1 MERICP
7 YCMNVL
13 SEETSCPN
21 CGKDPGTYR
30 PASHHFPPGTL
41 LHARYRL
48 GRVLGEGG
56 FGITYLGWDTELE
69 RRVAVKEYFPTAF
82 VKRETSLTLDVTCYT
97 QAGLSYYE
105 KGREQFLKEARTMAK
120 LEKIPEIV
128 RVLDFFQAH
137 NTAYIVMEFL
147 EGETLKDMTA
157 RQGRVPAGELLEL
170 LRPVMGAMAAM
181 HRAGVIH
188 RDISP
193 DNLMCLPSGKVKL
206 MDFGCAKEIN
216 GGRTMTVTLK
226 HGFAPFEQYA
236 GRGQGPWSDL
246 YSLCATIY
254 YCLTGRVPPD
264 AMERDGGQDPL
275 VPPSQ
280 LGSDLTPGQERAL
293 LRGLACRA
301 EDRWQSMEELYGAL
315 YGVNLDGTPWKEPRK
330 QEQKG
335 NEGKTEYVES
345 TGKEEQ
351 GEPEGVSFDDRT
363 SRDAPPAPKKK
374 RISKGAMGAAA
385 ACCALVIIAAAALG
399 GGLLP
404 APGTGPDQGGGSA
417 AQSADRTGI
426 PSGSASGES
435 GGQGEQEQTAG
446 ELLPGLLEETASGSQ
461 GTAEQDPAASQGEQ
475 TAGDGQTSA
484 GGTQSAGQQTKPTQQ
499 TQPTQETKPSQQ
511 TQPTQ
516 PTQSTQQTAPPAQ
529 TEPEEPPVPTKAE
542 LEAQA
547 EAAVTESRYSDA
559 VSVYREMNALGY
571 ISSSKLAICL
581 DDVAGA
587 AENEWYETD
596 YGNNSS
602 PLIKLA
608 FELYVE
614 AANMGSGEAMGSVAY
629 CYDYGHYVQQNST
642 KACEW
647 WTKLANTGDGPAC
660 YFVAQY
666 YADGTGVPQDTQKAI
681 QWLNKCFEY
690 GASYVASDAQELL
703 DELQGGG

>member
-13 SEETSCPN
+13 SEETSCPH

-105 KGREQFLKEARTMAK
+105 KGREQFLKEARTMAR

-157 RQGRVPAGELLEL
+157 RQGQLPAGELLGL

-193 DNLMCLPSGKVKL
+193 DNLMCLPSGRVKL

-246 YSLCATIY
+246 YSLCATLY

-280 LGSDLTPGQERAL
+280 LGADLTPDQERAL

-301 EDRWQSMEELYGAL
+301 EDRWQSMEELYGAM

-330 QEQKG
+330 EKQKEDG
-335 NEGKTEYVES
+335 GKTEYVEH
-345 TGKEEQ
+345 TAEGEQ
-351 GEPEGVSFDDRT
+351 VEPDPVPSDDRT
-363 SRDAPPAPKKK
+363 PRNDTPPVSGKK
-374 RISKGAMGAAA
+374 RLSKRALGAIA
-385 ACCALVIIAAAALG
+385 ACCALVIIASAALG

-404 APGTGPDQGGGSA
+404 APGEGPDQGDGSVTLPAEQTGAVSGSA
-417 AQSADRTGI
+417 AHGN
-426 PSGSASGES
+426 GSA
-435 GGQGEQEQTAG
+435 GEQEQAAG
-446 ELLPGLLEETASGSQ
+446 ALLPGLLDGTASGSQ
-461 GTAEQDPAASQGEQ
+461 GTEPGPASSRGEQAGGEGQTAGGEQ
-475 TAGDGQTSA
+475 TEGGQTAA
-484 GGTQSAGQQTKPTQQ
+484 GGTQSAIQQTKPTQQ
-499 TQPTQETKPSQQ
+499 TT
-511 TQPTQ
+511 PTQ
-516 PTQSTQQTAPPAQ
+516 PAQSTQQTKPPAQ
-529 TEPEEPPVPTKAE
+529 TEPEEPPAPTKAE
-542 LEAQA
+542 LEGQA
-547 EAAVTESRYSDA
+547 ETAVAESRYSDA
-559 VSVYREMNALGY
+559 VSIYRQMNSLGY
-571 ISSSKLAICL
+571 ITNSKLILCL
-581 DDVAGA
+581 EDVAGA

-602 PLIKLA
+602 PLIKFA
-608 FELYVE
+608 FELYMELVD
-614 AANMGSGEAMGSVAY
+614 MGSTTAIASVAY
-629 CYDYGHYVQQNST
+629 CYDYGHYVEQNST

-666 YADGTGVPQDTQKAI
+666 YAAGNGVPQDTQKAI
-681 QWLNKCFEY
+681 EWLNKCFEY
-690 GASYVASDAQELL
+690 GASYVSDSAQELL
-703 DELQGGG
+703 DELQGRG